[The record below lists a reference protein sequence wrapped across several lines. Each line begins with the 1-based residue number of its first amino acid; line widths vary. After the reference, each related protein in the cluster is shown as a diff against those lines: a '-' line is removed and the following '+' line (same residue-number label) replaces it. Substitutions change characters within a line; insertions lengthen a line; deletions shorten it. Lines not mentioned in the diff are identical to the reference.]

1 MDTGDRAKRIRIQI
15 SAVTASLRSPLMGQ
29 RWYPTHLGLTSG
41 VCERK
46 EKVNNRRYKSAEVAT
61 WKPQRVHGLVPIT
74 LRVLIVLRTGN
85 DLSGVRLVAGMRP
98 GSMGGSQ
105 NFEEG
110 ADDAGTRRGHVHFD
124 WKRSP
129 RIRSTI
135 ITEKGNV
142 ILSAVSKE
150 PKA

>member
-1 MDTGDRAKRIRIQI
+1 MVPI
-15 SAVTASLRSPLMGQ
+15 P
-29 RWYPTHLGLTSG
+29 SG
-41 VCERK
+41 VDFWGVWWRLFSTGKNARK
-46 EKVNNRRYKSAEVAT
+46 RSITDAT
-61 WKPQRVHGLVPIT
+61 S
-74 LRVLIVLRTGN
+74 N
-85 DLSGVRLVAGMRP
+85 DLYGVRLVAGMRP

-129 RIRSTI
+129 RILRSTI